1 MTPLLLLLLAATA
14 ATPAAAPTKAEFK
27 AAWQAM
33 APEPDLKLRKLACK
47 SSPQEPTEYA
57 CTFEKKVSGQWQ
69 KWSTIV
75 ARDGQRWTLID
86 RPGPAAR

>member
-1 MTPLLLLLLAATA
+1 MTPALLLLLAVTA
-14 ATPAAAPTKAEFK
+14 AAPGPTKAEFK

-33 APEPDLKLRKLACK
+33 APEPDLKVRKLACT
-47 SSPQEPTEYA
+47 SSPQEPTEFA

-69 KWSTIV
+69 RWSTII

-86 RPGPAAR
+86 RPGPANP

>member
-1 MTPLLLLLLAATA
+1 MTPVLLLLLAAAVTA
-14 ATPAAAPTKAEFK
+14 PGPTKAEFK

-57 CTFEKKVSGQWQ
+57 CAFEKKVSGKWQ
-69 KWSTIV
+69 KWSTVI

-86 RPGPAAR
+86 RPGPATP